1 MPENLQSARPTTN
14 VMSAMCT
21 TPHMQGA
28 HCFKRLCMLG
38 VLQQGLAI
46 F

>member
-21 TPHMQGA
+21 PHMQGA
-28 HCFKRLCMLG
+28 HCFKRFCVLG
-38 VLQQGLAI
+38 VLQNKD
-46 F
+46 